1 LGHRFS
7 PASATLASARRHL
20 ELYPGEVMAVVEKP
34 GSGKDAAQPGRRTPG
49 RSKARC
55 LPTRGWID
63 ARRTRKAAA
72 RTGAYQRG
80 LSNNRCVAAGRQAP
94 ALVERLMGRGCRHYD
109 DLRRSARGWM
119 RRVELDLQRIDD
131 APRTFSGGMRQ
142 RVQIAR
148 NLVTEPRLLLMDEPT
163 SGLDV
168 SVQARLLD
176 LLRALTRRMRLAALV
191 VTHDLGVARLLA
203 AHTLVMRAGR
213 VVEHGLTDRVF
224 DDPRHPYTQL
234 LVSSVLA

>member
-1 LGHRFS
+1 
-7 PASATLASARRHL
+7 
-20 ELYPGEVMAVVEKP
+20 
-34 GSGKDAAQPGRRTPG
+34 
-49 RSKARC
+49 
-55 LPTRGWID
+55 
-63 ARRTRKAAA
+63 
-72 RTGAYQRG
+72 
-80 LSNNRCVAAGRQAP
+80 
-94 ALVERLMGRGCRHYD
+94 MGRGCRHYD